1 MTHSGIAVDVVGA
14 GLELIPEDK
23 LRAILAEF
31 PRLSMKKQFQDCLS
45 NVVRQKP
52 ATSYDNFLR
61 DIGTQ
66 YVKGYSAP
74 TFADLLENAPFTE

>member
-1 MTHSGIAVDVVGA
+1 
-14 GLELIPEDK
+14 
-23 LRAILAEF
+23 
-31 PRLSMKKQFQDCLS
+31 MKKQFQDCLS

-66 YVKGYSAP
+66 YVQGYP
-74 TFADLLENAPFTE
+74 TITKMG